1 MTSED
6 RTERLKNR
14 MTALTEKFKAQ
25 LPDRLR
31 ALQELLDGVVD
42 EPENGDLRF
51 DARMTAHKIAGGAGT
66 FGLEK
71 LGRLCVS
78 LEAMLDRNFTDQIPD
93 DFRQDIGLHRDMIE
107 EFLDAATRSE
117 SIEALEELPENDV
130 PAAPVSSEALAE
142 RILVLGR
149 SEDDSDTLVAQF
161 TDFGLEASY
170 LHSLDELQAHCD
182 LPGLLVLCADIERV
196 QLENVTPSL
205 SELVEKSEYRFSWIA
220 LSRADD
226 FNLRLEAVR
235 RGAREFFT
243 RPVDVAQ
250 LLDKVRNLMLASHP
264 DPIHVL
270 IVDDDVDQ
278 VSATAYTLQQAGMIT
293 SVASDPRQV
302 FSIMVESKP
311 ELVIM
316 DMYMPEC
323 NGIELSRLIRQ
334 QESFVGIPIIF
345 LSVEADGARH
355 IDAMSEGG
363 DDFLVKPVRPEYLT
377 AKVRMRAQRARDMR
391 FFMEHDSL
399 TGLLN
404 HSHLKQRLEEEI
416 QRATRVGNELTLAM
430 IDIDHF
436 KSVNDTYG
444 HLTGDRVLKSL
455 SRMLQDRLRKTDTIG
470 RYGGEEFGVILFNA
484 SIAEA
489 QRIMDGLRE
498 AFSRV
503 VHHSLN
509 GDFQVTFSCGLAS
522 YPDLADGKLISDT
535 ADKALYRAKE
545 SGRNRVVAG

>member
-1 MTSED
+1 MS
-6 RTERLKNR
+6 
-14 MTALTEKFKAQ
+14 ALTEKFNAQ
-25 LPDRLR
+25 LPERLYT
-31 ALQELLDGVVD
+31 LQGLLDRVLED
-42 EPENGDLRF
+42 PENDDLRF
-51 DARMTAHKIAGGAGT
+51 EARMAAHKIAGGAGT

-78 LEAMLDRNFTDQIPD
+78 LEVMLDQDQIPD
-93 DFRQDIGLHRDMIE
+93 GFSQAMAMLRDMTDG
-107 EFLDAATRSE
+107 FLDSGNVTE
-117 SIEALEELPENDV
+117 LVDALEELPENDAPPAPAVSAV
-130 PAAPVSSEALAE
+130 PEE
-142 RILVLGR
+142 RILVLGQC
-149 SEDDSDTLVAQF
+149 EDDSDNLVTLCN
-161 TDFGLEASY
+161 DFGLQAAY
-170 LHSLDELQAHCD
+170 LPVLEDVRTHLDH
-182 LPGLLVLCADIERV
+182 PGPLVLCADIERV
-196 QLENVTPSL
+196 KNEDANSLL
-205 SELVEKSEYRFSWIA
+205 SELAETAKDRFAWVA
-220 LSRADD
+220 LSKVDD

-235 RGAREFFT
+235 RGAREFVT

-250 LLDKVRNLMLASHP
+250 LLDKVRDLALATQP

-316 DMYMPEC
+316 DMYMPDC

-363 DDFLVKPVRPEYLT
+363 DDFLVKPVLPEYLT

-404 HSHLKQRLEEEI
+404 HSNLKQRLEDEI
-416 QRATRVGNELTLAM
+416 QRAARVGSELTLAM

-444 HLTGDRVLKSL
+444 HLTGDRVLKTL

-489 QRIMDGLRE
+489 HRIMDDLRE

-503 VHHSLN
+503 IHHSLN

-522 YPDLADGKLISDT
+522 YPDIADGKLISDT